1 MQTYIK
7 EWHNTFFLSMS
18 GLSSVI
24 ISVVES
30 RKHARL
36 LGGYKALCTECD
48 LGLRAIAR

>member
-1 MQTYIK
+1 
-7 EWHNTFFLSMS
+7 MS